1 MRNQPTFECLQGRA
15 LRARVVTERS
25 WLCDKPTRSITLLHL
40 AAILILGP
48 VCSYAQQEK
57 VKLNENGF
65 SYASE
70 LIARGDFT
78 VDKNDA
84 WRDHHPTSQE
94 QNEFIRSR
102 GYEEYG
108 KWHLGTDATHAENTK
123 AAYKFPFGD
132 FNKIHRCALL
142 AVKSRAHQYGYS
154 DIERAA
160 VRLLD
165 MIETARK

>member
-1 MRNQPTFECLQGRA
+1 MTRRL
-15 LRARVVTERS
+15 
-25 WLCDKPTRSITLLHL
+25 WLCGKSTRSIRLLHL
-40 AAILILGP
+40 VAILILGP

-108 KWHLGTDATHAENTK
+108 KWHLGIDATHAEDTK
-123 AAYKFPFGD
+123 IRYKFPFGD
-132 FNKIHRCALL
+132 FKKIHRCALL

-165 MIETARK
+165 MIKSAGK